1 MKIAIVYASTHH
13 GNTRRLATAIARS
26 GQVTLIDAMQNPDAD
41 LSPYELIGFASGI
54 AFGKYYPQLMEFARR
69 HLPENRKVFAL
80 HTAGSPRAGY
90 AKELLSLVG
99 ERHCDCLGVYQCKG
113 FDTFGPFKVL
123 GASTSSILQRKRSRG
138 QLPSFTTSSRNVNE
152 IQTICPSRQKSVC
165 GVWGLYP

>member
-1 MKIAIVYASTHH
+1 M
-13 GNTRRLATAIARS
+13 
-26 GQVTLIDAMQNPDAD
+26 TLIDAMQNPDAD

-54 AFGKYYPQLMEFARR
+54 AFGKYYPQLMGFARR

-123 GASTSSILQRKRSRG
+123 GGINKQH
-138 QLPSFTTSSRNVNE
+138 PSEEE
-152 IQTICPSRQKSVC
+152 IEGAVAFFHHIIKECQ
-165 GVWGLYP
+165 

>member
-1 MKIAIVYASTHH
+1 M
-13 GNTRRLATAIARS
+13 
-26 GQVTLIDAMQNPDAD
+26 IDAMQNPDAD

-123 GASTSSILQRKRSRG
+123 GGINKQH
-138 QLPSFTTSSRNVNE
+138 PSEEE
-152 IQTICPSRQKSVC
+152 IEGTVAFFHHIIKECQ
-165 GVWGLYP
+165 